1 MNNLEIIKN
10 ILLSLVSIV
19 AFVGLMIF
27 YMKIYFNVK
36 KIKIINKEIEKTQTK
51 LDQNEIDNIKGVYAI
66 DIDVNGNQQ
75 KYKRK
80 LEQNTQKLRREK
92 EYLLEEISIFKIFK
106 K

>member
-1 MNNLEIIKN
+1 MNNLETIKN
-10 ILLSLVSIV
+10 ILLSLVSMV

-27 YMKIYFNVK
+27 YMKIYFNAK
-36 KIKIINKEIEKTQTK
+36 KIKRINKEIEKTQTK

-66 DIDVNGNQQ
+66 DLDVNGNQQ
-75 KYKRK
+75 KYKRR